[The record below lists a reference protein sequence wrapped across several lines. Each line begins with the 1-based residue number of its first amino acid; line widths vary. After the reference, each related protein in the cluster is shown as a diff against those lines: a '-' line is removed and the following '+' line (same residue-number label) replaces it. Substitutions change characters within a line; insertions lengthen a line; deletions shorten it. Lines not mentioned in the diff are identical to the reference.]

1 MVFLQ
6 QKIRLMSLIEII
18 FHLSADKRNLS
29 FDKVAEGTRLPS
41 DQVFFLIFVFPLF
54 VVTFFCLWDQVEHL
68 LMKAMSLKL
77 IKGIVDQVDGVV
89 SVTWVQPRVL
99 DKAQIAAL
107 GSRLQEWNHGV
118 SETMKKMQ
126 AQTPELFVQ

>member
-1 MVFLQ
+1 MISFLC
-6 QKIRLMSLIEII
+6 RVCHSL
-18 FHLSADKRNLS
+18 LKGL
-29 FDKVAEGTRLPS
+29 LYLLL
-41 DQVFFLIFVFPLF
+41 FLVG
-54 VVTFFCLWDQVEHL
+54 DQVEHL

-77 IKGIVDQVDGVV
+77 IKGIVDQVDAVV

-107 GSRLQEWNHGV
+107 GSRMQEWNHGV